1 MTEAEAQE
9 YAMEWI
15 ASWNSHDLDRILNHY
30 ADDVEVVSPL
40 VETVLGPGR
49 VSVRGKAQLREY
61 WGTAL
66 AKYPDLH
73 FRLYRAYAG
82 ARSLVL
88 HYESVQ
94 ALVGAECLEFDGDGR
109 VRRVLAHYALGPD
122 PAAA

>member
-9 YAMEWI
+9 FALEWI
-15 ASWNSHDLDRILNHY
+15 AAWNSHDLDRILSHY
-30 ADDVEVVSPL
+30 ADDVEVTSPL

-49 VSVRGKAQLREY
+49 VTLRGKELLREY

-82 ARSLVL
+82 PRSVVL
-88 HYESVQ
+88 HYQSVQ
-94 ALVGAECLEFDGDGR
+94 ALVSAECMEFNGAGL